1 MSYLM
6 ISMLHYIKILSLSI
20 VMFGAA
26 CSGELPVAEPEF
38 VALDQERGYW
48 FGGPPFLIKKV
59 HRAQWRIAYGFT
71 DNNYCADSFKG
82 QHGQQLLNSIGATL
96 RVWLGALAEQP
107 NIVDNFTYELRRVRH
122 GRRVVLGIP
131 SASLGYGWFAAKPD
145 LAIIFYCH
153 RGRSV
158 MRTKPIPTLHLL
170 QASDTSPHNR
180 MTTLHRYRASTLLH
194 ELGHAFGLGD
204 TYVDRSSWARR
215 LRRYNRTTGGASTT
229 TGKQPLSVMNHH
241 RHVALAKDGA
251 LRLTADDRTGM
262 RWLYARYLSKTT
274 NRRGCPFEYQHER
287 TTKGCAP
294 AYPLIYA
301 VKQLNWKAVLMILR
315 DDKSI
320 DINAQDLLGNTALHY
335 VARATGPESRY
346 LYLYLISKGAD
357 DSRRNRDG
365 DSAAD
370 LRRRHYS
377 ARR

>member
-1 MSYLM
+1 MV
-6 ISMLHYIKILSLSI
+6 MLA
-20 VMFGAA
+20 AA
-26 CSGELPVAEPEF
+26 CGRELPVAETEF

-48 FGGPPFLIKKV
+48 FGSPPFLIKKV

-71 DNNYCADSFKG
+71 DNNYCGNRFTG
-82 QHGQQLLNSIGATL
+82 RYGQQLQNSISATL
-96 RVWLGALAEQP
+96 RVWLRALAERP
-107 NIVDNFTYELRRVRH
+107 NIVDNFTYELRRVRN
-122 GRRVVLGIP
+122 GIA
-131 SASLGYGWFAAKPD
+131 SASLGYSWFKAKPD

-153 RGRSV
+153 RGRSI

-170 QASDTSPHNR
+170 QASDTSTHNR
-180 MTTLHRYRASTLLH
+180 MTALHRYRASTLLH

-251 LRLTADDRTGM
+251 LRLTADDRAGM

-274 NRRGCPFEYQHER
+274 SRRGCPFGYQHER

-301 VKQLNWKAVLMILR
+301 VKHLYWRAALMILR

-320 DINAQDLLGNTALHY
+320 DINAQDMLGNTALHY
-335 VARATGPESRY
+335 AARATGPESRY

-370 LRRRHYS
+370 LRRRHEP